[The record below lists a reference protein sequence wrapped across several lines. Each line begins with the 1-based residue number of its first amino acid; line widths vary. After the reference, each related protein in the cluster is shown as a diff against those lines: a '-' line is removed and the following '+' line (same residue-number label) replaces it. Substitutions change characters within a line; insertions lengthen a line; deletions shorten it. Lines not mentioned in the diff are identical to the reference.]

1 MSSLENNNLKTIC
14 PICVSDYTKKNKI
27 INCPYCNNDC
37 CVVCFKT
44 YLMSSDTIFPLCM
57 YPVCKKEISLE
68 FIASVTPNI
77 FHNIEYRKKRTLI
90 LIKREESVLPTRQY
104 LVQIEQKK
112 QKARLEKKE
121 ITSNILILSKKL
133 ITLKKKLIDLTRII
147 NGIEEKKEEVIEHKT
162 FIKNCPV
169 SDCRGYLSSQWKC
182 GICDVYVC
190 KDCHVIKNKRDDEE
204 HVCNRELVESIIMI
218 NKESKPCPVCGIPIC
233 KIDGCDQMWC
243 VTCKTP
249 WSWNT
254 GKVDKGTVHNP
265 HYYQWLRNN
274 GDVVPRAVG
283 DVPCGGVHSILQI
296 RRKWILLNNNKINNN
311 KINNFPDIIEKV
323 HMLSSHIRNVEMLN
337 YPNIRHNIDG
347 NSDLSV
353 LYMMKEIDYSQW
365 NSELQKR
372 EKKREKNSD
381 YNQLFNMIYTTINDL
396 LIRIYFSD
404 ILQEFI
410 DICSQFYAIR
420 DYANTHL
427 YLISTKYKSITL
439 FIDIDWTIKNSNK
452 KIVK

>member
-1 MSSLENNNLKTIC
+1 MSFERNLNTAC
-14 PICVSDYTKKNKI
+14 PICVSDYTKKNNI
-27 INCPYCNNDC
+27 INCPYCNNEC
-37 CVVCFKT
+37 CVICFKT
-44 YLMSSDTIFPLCM
+44 YLMSSDTIFPSCM
-57 YPVCKKEISLE
+57 YPVCKKEISLD

-90 LIKREESVLPTRQY
+90 LIKREESVLPTRQH

-112 QKARLEKKE
+112 NNARLEKKE
-121 ITSNILILSKKL
+121 VLSNISILSKEL
-133 ITLKKKLIDLTRII
+133 IILKKKLKNLYKII
-147 NGIEEKKEEVIEHKT
+147 NGVDEMSSEEVIEHKT

-190 KDCHVIKNKRDDEE
+190 KDCHVIKNKREDAE

-254 GKVDKGTVHNP
+254 GKVDKGAVHNP

-274 GDVVPRAVG
+274 GDVIPRALG
-283 DVPCGGVHSILQI
+283 DMPCGGVHSIQQI
-296 RRKWILLNNNKINNN
+296 RRKWSKFAPLNL
-311 KINNFPDIIEKV
+311 PDIIEKV
-323 HMLSSHIRNVEMLN
+323 HMLSSHIRNVELFN

-353 LYMMKEIDYSQW
+353 LYMMKVIDYKKW

-381 YNQLFNMIYTTINDL
+381 YNQLFDMISTTINDL
-396 LIRIYFSD
+396 LIRIYFSS
-404 ILQEFI
+404 ILEECI
-410 DICSQFYAIR
+410 NICSQFDAIR

-427 YLISTKYKSITL
+427 NLISTKYKSITL
-439 FIDIDWTIKNSNK
+439 FIDTDWAVKNVNK
-452 KIVK
+452 KINTLEIS